1 LRVAGK
7 GRRKSDRKPRADA
20 ERNRLRLLEKAKT
33 AFAEKG
39 SAASLDEIARAAGV
53 GIGTLYRHFP
63 TRDALIAAVY
73 QNESDQLARAAA
85 RLAETEPPIEALR
98 AWLIQFVDYLAT
110 KHGMTEVLNSIVGGP
125 SGLYAASGP
134 NMIAAFG
141 MLADRAVASGEIRV
155 DIDPLDLLR
164 AIAGVANVSPGPNSE
179 DAAKRMVDILI
190 AGLTTPRAAAR
201 GR

>member
-7 GRRKSDRKPRADA
+7 GRRKGDRKPRADA
-20 ERNRLRLLEKAKT
+20 ERNRLLLLEAAKA

-85 RLAETEPPIEALR
+85 RFAEAMPPIDALR
-98 AWLIQFVDYLAT
+98 AWMILFVDYLAT

-134 NMIAAFG
+134 GITGAFG
-141 MLADRAVASGEIRV
+141 MLVDRGIASGDVRA

-164 AIAGVANVSPGPNSE
+164 AIAGVANGSAGPNSGE
-179 DAAKRMVDILI
+179 AAKRMVDILI
-190 AGLTTPRAAAR
+190 AGVTTPRAAGR

>member
-1 LRVAGK
+1 LRVTEK
-7 GRRKSDRKPRADA
+7 GSRNSDRKPRADA
-20 ERNRLRLLEKAKT
+20 ERNRLLLLDTAKA

-85 RLAETEPPIEALR
+85 RLAETMPPIEALR
-98 AWLIQFVDYLAT
+98 AWLFLFVDYLAT

-125 SGLYAASGP
+125 SALYAASGP
-134 NMIAAFG
+134 GVMAAFG
-141 MLADRAVASGEIRV
+141 QLVDRAVASGKIQV
-155 DIDPLDLLR
+155 DIERLDLLR
-164 AIAGVANVSPGPNSE
+164 AIAGVANVSAGPNAGE
-179 DAAKRMVDILI
+179 AAKRMVDILI
-190 AGLTTPRAAAR
+190 AGLTTPRAVAP